1 MKDNFSNQAAV
12 YAQFRPHY
20 PEELIDYIC
29 SFVLEKGLAWDCATG
44 NGQCAKLLGNHFHKV
59 FATDISQQQMDNA
72 FKASNIFYA
81 LEAAENTTLQE
92 KTVDLITVAQAIH
105 WFDFEKF
112 YAEVKRVGKTGGVI
126 AVWCYSLLKIS
137 EEIDEIINDYHF
149 NTLDTYWD
157 PERKYLDDDYANVP
171 FPFEKMETKPFTI
184 ELDWTME
191 QLEGYF
197 ETWSA
202 LQKFMKANSFSPVPA
217 LMDKIKLYWGD
228 SETRKIIFPIH
239 LKLGIIA

>member
-12 YAQFRPHY
+12 YAQFRPQY
-20 PEELIDYIC
+20 PEQLINYIC
-29 SFVLEKGLAWDCATG
+29 SFVLEKELVWDCATG
-44 NGQCAKLLGNHFHKV
+44 NGQSAKLLSNHFNKV
-59 FATDISQQQMDNA
+59 IATDISQQQIDNA
-72 FKASNIFYA
+72 FKAPNIFYS
-81 LEAAENTTLQE
+81 LEAAENTSLE
-92 KTVDLITVAQAIH
+92 ENTVDLITVSQAIH
-105 WFDFEKF
+105 WFDFDKF
-112 YAEVKRVGKTGGVI
+112 YAEVNRIAKSGAVI

-149 NTLDTYWD
+149 KTLDVYWD
-157 PERKYLDDDYANVP
+157 PERKYLDDNYANIP
-171 FPFEKMETKPFTI
+171 FPFPQKETKSFTI
-184 ELDWTME
+184 ELDWTIE

-202 LQKFMKANSFSPVPA
+202 LQKFLKANSCSPIPE
-217 LMDKIKLYWGD
+217 LMQKIKMHWGD